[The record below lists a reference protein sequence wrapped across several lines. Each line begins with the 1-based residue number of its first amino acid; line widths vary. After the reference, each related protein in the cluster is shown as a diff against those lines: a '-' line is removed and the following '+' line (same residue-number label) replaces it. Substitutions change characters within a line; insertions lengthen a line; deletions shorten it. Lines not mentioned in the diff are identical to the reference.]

1 MKLNQIKTFFIITVF
16 FFSVT
21 SCTTS
26 TNKKETGGHINVYN
40 PLPSWVNGKN
50 KSDIINFVEATV
62 NKANSNFVPVE
73 DRIAV
78 FDNDGTLW
86 SEQPAYFQLFF
97 VVDRIKELEPLHP
110 EWKDTEPFKSLLKN
124 GIKAFAQF
132 SDEEILELIFAASS
146 GISTKEY
153 EALVKKWISTAK
165 HPTKDV
171 PFTFLVYKPMLE
183 LLNYLRDND
192 FTVYIVSGG
201 GVEFMRA
208 FAPDIYGIPSER
220 IIGSTIKTEY
230 EYNNG
235 NPIIKRLP
243 ELGFNCDKGGKA
255 VNISKIIGKK
265 PIFSGG
271 NSDGDLAM
279 MQWTA
284 SNNYNS
290 FELFVHHTDSIREWA
305 YAKNS
310 LYGRLDLG
318 LIQATEKGWTVVDM
332 AKDWK
337 TIYPNKSTD

>member
-1 MKLNQIKTFFIITVF
+1 MKLYQGRTLLIVTVL

-21 SCTTS
+21 SCTT
-26 TNKKETGGHINVYN
+26 NKKTESDIINTSS

-50 KSDIINFVEATV
+50 KSDIINFVEAAV
-62 NKANSNFVPVE
+62 NKDNKNFVPVE

-97 VVDRIKELEPLHP
+97 VIDRIKELAPLHP
-110 EWKDTEPFKSLLKN
+110 EWKDTEPFKSVLKN
-124 GIKAFAQF
+124 GIKAFTEY
-132 SDEEILELIFAASS
+132 SDAEILELIFAASS

-165 HPTKDV
+165 HPTKHV

-183 LLNYLRDND
+183 LLDYLRDNN
-192 FTVYIVSGG
+192 FSVYIVSGG
-201 GVEFMRA
+201 GVDFMRA
-208 FAPDIYGIPSER
+208 FAPNVYGIPSER

-230 EYNNG
+230 EYKNS
-235 NPIIKRLP
+235 NPTIKRLP

-284 SNNYNS
+284 SNSYSS
-290 FELFVHHTDSIREWA
+290 FELFVHHTDSVREWA
-305 YAKNS
+305 YDKNS
-310 LYGRLDLG
+310 LYGRLDLS
-318 LIQATEKGWTVVDM
+318 LVQAKEKGWTLVDM

-337 TIYPNKSTD
+337 TIYINKSAE

>member
-1 MKLNQIKTFFIITVF
+1 MKLYQIKTLFIVTVLFFA
-16 FFSVT
+16 VT

-26 TNKKETGGHINVYN
+26 TNKKETGDHINIST

-62 NKANSNFVPVE
+62 NKANENFVPIE

-97 VVDRIKELEPLHP
+97 VVDRIKELEPKHP

-124 GIKAFAQF
+124 NIKSFSEF
-132 SDEEILELIFAASS
+132 SDTQILELIYASSS

-153 EALVKKWISTAK
+153 EAIVKKWISTAK
-165 HPTKDV
+165 HPTSNV
-171 PFTFLVYKPMLE
+171 PFKFLVYKPMLE
-183 LLNYLRDND
+183 LLDYLRDND

-208 FAPDIYGIPSER
+208 FAPNIYGIPSER

-235 NPIIKRLP
+235 NPFIKRLP

-255 VNISKIIGKK
+255 LSISNIIGKK

-284 SNNYNS
+284 SNNYKS

-305 YAKNS
+305 YDKNS
-310 LYGRLDLG
+310 LYGRLDKG
-318 LIQATEKGWTVVDM
+318 LVQAKEKGWTLVNM

-337 TIYPNKSTD
+337 TIYPNK